1 VEERVGE
8 GEGDEAGG
16 LDLLQPLQLRAQRHR
31 TQPLRLPPASSQE
44 GFAAARV
51 NGGTFSTRCIAGQQV
66 SEK

>member
-16 LDLLQPLQLRAQRHR
+16 LDVLQPVQLRAHRHR
-31 TQPLRLPPASSQE
+31 TQPLRLPPASSHE
-44 GFAAARV
+44 GFAAARDCV
-51 NGGTFSTRCIAGQQV
+51 NGGTSSPQV